1 MDWFMYKDLK
11 KCKINTF
18 DDGLQDYENIYDN
31 EWLILATNNRG
42 KYMIK
47 NIREPNF
54 IIKSISCWKV
64 EIIS

>member
-1 MDWFMYKDLK
+1 MYKDFK

-18 DDGLQDYENIYDN
+18 DDGLQDYENKYDN

-47 NIREPNF
+47 NIEQPDF

>member
-1 MDWFMYKDLK
+1 MYKDLK

>member
-1 MDWFMYKDLK
+1 MYKDLK

-18 DDGLQDYENIYDN
+18 DDGLQNYDNKYENK
-31 EWLILATNNRG
+31 WLILATNNRG

-47 NIREPNF
+47 NIKQPDF